1 MFSGDEPYVFRF
13 RLRCRTPI
21 MIRWP
26 GHVRPGIRSTLASSI
41 DLAPTIL
48 AATGLK
54 LPATLP
60 GIDLLGEPSR
70 RLAVYGEFFAHDV
83 ADIDKPPAS
92 LQSLWVRRVNHQEDD
107 SSSFDTRPSTKR
119 L

>member
-1 MFSGDEPYVFRF
+1 
-13 RLRCRTPI
+13 

-26 GHVRPGIRSTLASSI
+26 GHVRPGIRSTPASSI
-41 DLAPTIL
+41 DLAPPIL
-48 AATGLK
+48 AAGLK

-70 RLAVYGEFFAHDV
+70 RLAVDGEIFAHGV
-83 ADIDKPPAS
+83 ADIDKPSAS